1 MALPLYFIKLDN
13 KLLEMIL
20 KVAIGPIIYS
30 IMCYLMKVET
40 FMEICTLLKSK
51 INKESA

>member
-20 KVAIGPIIYS
+20 KLCMGPIIYS
-30 IMCYLMKVET
+30 AMCYLMKVET
-40 FMEICTLLKSK
+40 FMEMCTLFKSK
-51 INKESA
+51 IKKESA